1 MSALIRIVLVSLY
14 PLLLGARV
22 VSLVRRH
29 DPLRRWEPAGSCW
42 IPRVPVPEP
51 RSYFSETASRTPLAR
66 PAAALRVAA
75 FVLAR
80 ATGKGRGRPPTSQLP
95 IEVPDEVYTLW

>member
-22 VSLVRRH
+22 VSLVRRR
-29 DPLRRWEPAGSCW
+29 DPLRRREPAGSCW
-42 IPRVPVPEP
+42 IPRAPVPEP
-51 RSYFSETASRTPLAR
+51 RSYFSETASRTRLAR

-75 FVLAR
+75 SVLAR
-80 ATGKGRGRPPTSQLP
+80 ATGKGRGRRLTSPMP